1 MIKFETNRTEAE
13 NELLNEV
20 RLFFPDPETDTEIFH
35 NALLSSN
42 KVENV
47 VIIDGEKYY
56 YSEELPDGDE
66 MKRKR
71 YFVRI
76 CKKAVYKA
84 LEKHT
89 GKSMPWGSLTGIRP
103 TKLAYE
109 FIQEGDDL
117 YSAKRR
123 LIEEYFVTEKK
134 AELVCEIIKNQQNYC
149 TKQYN
154 FYNLYLH
161 IPFCTSKCSYCAFI
175 TFDSNRCKK
184 QIPRYVELLK
194 KEVVH
199 SQELREKLG
208 QKVYSVYVGGG
219 TPTAIDEE
227 SLETVLSAVKCEG
240 REFTCEAGR
249 PDTITREKLEIMKKH
264 NVTRVCVNPQ
274 TFNEKTLALI
284 GRNHTIEDFY
294 AKYALVKEYGFDVN
308 IDVIAGL
315 PQEDE
320 NHFKNSLLRAIELR
334 PDNLTVHTLSR
345 KNGSELKNSGKYDN
359 FYAPAMVEYAH
370 ETLGKAGYLPYYLY
384 RQKSMLGNLEN
395 TGYTLPFKQCVNNV
409 TTMEEFIDVDAN
421 GAGAISKKVFP
432 DGRIE
437 RYANLRDV
445 GLYCDQFEERLN
457 KKRFFTENG

>member
-1 MIKFETNRTEAE
+1 MIKFETNRPEAE
-13 NELLNEV
+13 NEILNEV
-20 RLFFPDPETDTEIFH
+20 KLFFPDSDADEEIFH
-35 NALLSSN
+35 NAVIVGETV
-42 KVENV
+42 KNV
-47 VIIDGEKYY
+47 VKVNQKDYFYDEN
-56 YSEELPDGDE
+56 LPDGDE
-66 MKRKR
+66 LKKKR

-84 LEKHT
+84 LERHT

-109 FIQEGDDL
+109 FLSEGNDL
-117 YSAKRR
+117 NTAERILTEDYSVSPEKAK
-123 LIEEYFVTEKK
+123 
-134 AELVCEIIKNQQNYC
+134 LVSEIIKNQRNYH

-184 QIPRYVELLK
+184 LISPYVELLK
-194 KEVVH
+194 REVVE
-199 SQELREKLG
+199 SRKLRGRLG
-208 QKVYSVYVGGG
+208 QSVYSVYVGGG
-219 TPTAIDEE
+219 TPTALSAEE
-227 SLETVLSAVKCEG
+227 LDGVLSIVKSDG

-249 PDTITREKLEIMKKH
+249 PDTITREKIEVMKK
-264 NVTRVCVNPQ
+264 NRVTRVCVNPQ

-284 GRNHTIEDFY
+284 GRNHTIADFY
-294 AKYALVKEYGFDVN
+294 DKYALVKEYGFDVN
-308 IDVIAGL
+308 IDLIAGL
-315 PQEDE
+315 PGE
-320 NHFKNSLLRAIELR
+320 NEADFERSLRAAIDLK
-334 PDNLTVHTLSR
+334 PDNITVHTLSR
-345 KNGSELKNSGKYDN
+345 KNGSKLKNDGKYDN
-359 FYAPAMVEYAH
+359 FFAPQMVEFAH
-370 ETLGKAGYLPYYLY
+370 SALFAAGYFPYYLY

-395 TGYTLPFKQCVNNV
+395 TGYTLPGKQCVNNV

-445 GLYCDQFEERLN
+445 TLYRDQFEERLN
-457 KKRFFTENG
+457 KKLFFTENG